1 MVKSNCCIYLQV
13 FHPVFNRDYIPTF
26 GELDEEHSAQ
36 LYSALVLNHME
47 NLESISDQCAV
58 IYCFDEKDA
67 GFIPDEFEELEDKII
82 YTDTSNPLA
91 SVKTLFDRHFPEHDN
106 NLVVYADSIGNS
118 GNELKRALDLLSIES
133 DAVAIGKSINGS
145 VSFVGLNNLNLE
157 LLQDINWQNMVYERL
172 LKKVSRYDNFI
183 YVLNNSLTIK
193 NAQDFR
199 TLYTELSKKE
209 SLNYC
214 SHPMHEKFTHLF
226 IEYKELLR

>member
-1 MVKSNCCIYLQV
+1 MVKSNCCIYLQA
-13 FHPVFNRDYIPTF
+13 FHPVFNRDYIPAF

-36 LYSALVLNHME
+36 LYSALVLNHIE
-47 NLESISDQCAV
+47 NLGNISDQCRV
-58 IYCFDEKDA
+58 IYSLDERDA
-67 GFIPDEFEELEDKII
+67 EFLPEEFEGLKDKIV
-82 YTDTSNPLA
+82 YTDTSSPIT
-91 SVKTLFDRHFPEHDN
+91 SVKTLFDRYFPESDN

-118 GNELKRALDLLSIES
+118 GKELRRALDLLSIDS
-133 DAVAIGKSINGS
+133 DAVAIGKSINGG

-157 LLQDINWQNMVYERL
+157 LLQDINWDEMVYSKL

-193 NAQDFR
+193 TAQDFR
-199 TLYTELSKKE
+199 TLYSELSKKE

-214 SHPMHEKFTHLF
+214 SHRMHEKFTHLF